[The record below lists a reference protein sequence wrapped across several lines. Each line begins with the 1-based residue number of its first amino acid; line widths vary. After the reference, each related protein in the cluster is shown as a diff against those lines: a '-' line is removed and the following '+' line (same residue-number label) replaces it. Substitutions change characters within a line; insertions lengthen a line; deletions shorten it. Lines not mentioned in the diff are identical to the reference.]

1 MRPSLLR
8 FLAAGGVVAS
18 AIVSLPARGQTP
30 TAPSAPPAT
39 AGFDFSGVIFGNWS
53 MKTDSAS
60 KANLGGSNPNI
71 FDMGR
76 AYLTFRMPAGDNGAI
91 RITTDIFQN
100 TNPAQNT
107 YYQGWVVRLKYAY
120 AQYTGLRNDW
130 GPGSSLVG
138 RIGMLHTVAIDYTE
152 SLWPRYLQQTPIE
165 KNGFFSSADVGVA
178 GLGTLGNRWGE
189 IYGTI
194 TNGSAYTSYDNPAAA
209 GQAQPVT
216 SNRFKDFGL
225 RATLTPLAHDADVS
239 HFVRYLAI
247 TPWVYKGWNGSAFQS
262 GGTGEV
268 GPGTNGAITDGMQ
281 RDRFGLN
288 LALRD
293 SSVCDFRTGGR
304 CRFVLAGEYDQRRD
318 ASDNGGNTVA
328 SPRVFHDS
336 TGSIF
341 AGWIYLRPVEIFD
354 PSQHSPFSIIARFDH
369 FTPQTDPGS
378 SVPGAANYAGTTPA
392 YNFYV
397 LGASWDL
404 NQKITL
410 TADWQ
415 NQSPTDFPAP
425 TGTNVRPTP
434 QSSIFF
440 IHFVAN
446 F

>member
-1 MRPSLLR
+1 MTPRSARLIAI
-8 FLAAGGVVAS
+8 AAAI
-18 AIVSLPARGQTP
+18 AIVPGLRANAQTP
-30 TAPSAPPAT
+30 TGPGPAPAAT
-39 AGFDFSGVIFGNWS
+39 PGFDFSGVIFGNWQV
-53 MKTDSAS
+53 KTDSAS
-60 KANLGGSNPNI
+60 KANLGGSAPNL
-71 FDMGR
+71 FDVGR

-120 AQYTGLRNDW
+120 AQYTGLRNEW

-152 SLWPRYLQQTPIE
+152 SLWPRYLITTPIE
-165 KNGFFSSADVGVA
+165 RNTFFSSADVGVA
-178 GLGTLGNRWGE
+178 ALGTLGNRWGE
-189 IYGTI
+189 IYATL
-194 TNGSAYTSYDNPAAA
+194 TNGSAYTSYDNPGAA

-216 SNRFKDFGL
+216 ANRFKDFGL
-225 RATLTPLAHDADVS
+225 RATITPFAHEADLS
-239 HFVRYLAI
+239 HYLRYFAI
-247 TPWVYKGWNGSAFQS
+247 TPWFYKGWNGSAFQS
-262 GGTGEV
+262 GGAGEV
-268 GPGTNGAITDGMQ
+268 GPGTNGAITDGLQ

-293 SSVCDFRTGGR
+293 SSLCDFRTGGR

-318 ASDNGGNTVA
+318 GSDNGGNTVA
-328 SPRVFHDS
+328 SPRVVHDS
-336 TGSIF
+336 TGGLF
-341 AGWIYLRPVEIFD
+341 AGWIFLRPVEVFD
-354 PSQHSPFSIIARFDH
+354 PSQHSPFSIVLRYDH
-369 FTPQTDPGS
+369 FTPQTDPNS

-392 YNFYV
+392 YSFVV
-397 LGASWDL
+397 LGASWDV

-425 TGTNVRPTP
+425 IGTNVKPTP
-434 QSSIFF
+434 QNSIFF
-440 IHFVAN
+440 LHFVVN